1 MAKEIKFS
9 EEELQSLNEL
19 SQGYQNVQ
27 AAFGQM
33 KVQHILAEQQIS
45 SLEEAEVQM
54 ESDYSDLQEKERE
67 LVQQLNE
74 KYGPGQLDPQTGV
87 FTPAPEP
94 EEQEVPAQEDDSAKA

>member
-9 EEELQSLNEL
+9 DDELQSLNEL
-19 SQGYQNVQ
+19 SQGYQNIQ

-33 KVQHILAEQQIS
+33 KVQHILAEQQLS

>member
-1 MAKEIKFS
+1 MAKETKFT
-9 EEELQSLNEL
+9 EEEIKSLNEL
-19 SQGYQNVQ
+19 SQNYQQ
-27 AAFGQM
+27 IQLAFGQF
-33 KVQHILAEQQIS
+33 KVQHLLAEQQMNA
-45 SLEEAEVQM
+45 LEEAEVQM

>member
-9 EEELQSLNEL
+9 DDELQSLNEL
-19 SQGYQNVQ
+19 SQGYQNIQ
-27 AAFGQM
+27 
-33 KVQHILAEQQIS
+33 
-45 SLEEAEVQM
+45 EAEVQM

-94 EEQEVPAQEDDSAKA
+94 EEQEVPEQEDDSAKA